1 MRFFIE
7 RLLLFA
13 TCIKR
18 MPMSNLI
25 ESVEMSIMCVAC
37 TRENNVTISYIL
49 YRKRKKEYSANNKML
64 SD

>member
-18 MPMSNLI
+18 MSVSNLI

-37 TRENNVTISYIL
+37 TRENNVIISYNSVQ
-49 YRKRKKEYSANNKML
+49 KEKERVFCQ
-64 SD
+64 